1 MITSLKCLCS
11 VHSNFPQSTVEPVII
26 AGRIT
31 FYPLDPETLWRMVH
45 STVKFYKKI
54 ATSAIE
60 LDIDAGGRQSRQGR
74 GIQVWI
80 LQLFHTVQWSIGFN
94 KYK

>member
-1 MITSLKCLCS
+1 
-11 VHSNFPQSTVEPVII
+11 
-26 AGRIT
+26 
-31 FYPLDPETLWRMVH
+31 MVH